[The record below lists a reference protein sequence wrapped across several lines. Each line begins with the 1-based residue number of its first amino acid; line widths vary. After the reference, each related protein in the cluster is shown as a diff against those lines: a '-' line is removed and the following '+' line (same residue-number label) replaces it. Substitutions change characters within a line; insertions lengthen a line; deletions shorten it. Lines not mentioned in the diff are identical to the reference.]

1 MNGFKNLS
9 KQIIMSLQEEIQ
21 SILQSSLSYEEKG
34 EKLAKIVTRQEF
46 EALLPNGKG
55 AVALKEP
62 LKPKATGMR
71 VLHLSIHKV
80 YFDEIILGTKP
91 IEFRDWTNDYYVR
104 KCSYE
109 ENGKRYLV
117 PFDAIVL
124 HVGRGQGA
132 PTATVALK
140 DITCDGTN
148 LMFWVGKVL
157 WSNSPLW
164 RKKG

>member
-1 MNGFKNLS
+1 
-9 KQIIMSLQEEIQ
+9 MSLQEEIQ

-34 EKLAKIVTRQEF
+34 ERLAKLMTTHEVG
-46 EALLPNGKG
+46 ALLGKQRSG
-55 AVALKEP
+55 VALKEP
-62 LKPKATGMR
+62 LKPKTTGMR
-71 VLHLSIHKV
+71 TLNLSIHKV

-91 IEFRDWTNDYYVR
+91 IEYRDWTNEYYQR

-109 ENGKRYLV
+109 ENGKRYLT
-117 PFDAIVL
+117 PFDALVL
-124 HVGRGQGA
+124 YVGRGRGA
-132 PTATVALK
+132 LTATVALK
-140 DITCDGTN
+140 NITCDGTY